1 MQKTDTLPDFIE
13 ELTAMV
19 RVYRELK
26 ALKQDD
32 AAVADA
38 ANED

>member
-32 AAVADA
+32 APVENAEHE
-38 ANED
+38 N